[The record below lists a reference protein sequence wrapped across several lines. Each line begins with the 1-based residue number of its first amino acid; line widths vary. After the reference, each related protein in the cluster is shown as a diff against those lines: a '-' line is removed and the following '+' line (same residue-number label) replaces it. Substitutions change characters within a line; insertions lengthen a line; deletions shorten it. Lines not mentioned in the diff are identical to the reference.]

1 MSIINCQL
9 SIINWEGGR
18 GSAWEAGLTSGTER
32 MGEMKDRRVAVIG
45 GGNMGGALVAGM
57 IRTGLVL
64 PDCMT
69 VVDALEAPLER
80 LRADFGVKTSRR
92 IQGVVGA
99 QDVVLVAVKPQIW
112 PSIAGEIAGEVGP
125 DQLLISIMAGMRTSA
140 IEDALSGE
148 VPVIRAMPN
157 ILAQVG
163 AAVSA
168 LCPGRYAT
176 EAHLQIARDIL
187 GAVGETVVVAEW
199 QMDGVTGLSGSG
211 PAYVFSM
218 IDALADG
225 GVKVG
230 LSKEIAL
237 KLAAQTVFGAA
248 KAVLESGDHPAVLK
262 DRVTS
267 PGGTTIAGLYA
278 MEQAGFR
285 AALMAAVEAATRR
298 SEELGG

>member
-9 SIINWEGGR
+9 SIANWEDGR
-18 GSAWEAGLTSGTER
+18 RSARKKGIIGGTER

-57 IRTGLVL
+57 VRTGLVL

-69 VVDALEAPLER
+69 AVDVLDASLER
-80 LRADFGVKTSRR
+80 LRADYGVKTSRR

-125 DQLLISIMAGMRTSA
+125 DQLLISIMAGVRTSA
-140 IEDALSGE
+140 IEDALSDE
-148 VPVIRAMPN
+148 IPVIRAMPN

-176 EAHLQIARDIL
+176 EAHLRSARDIL

-218 IDALADG
+218 IDALVNG

-285 AALMAAVEAATRR
+285 AALMAAVEAAARR